1 MSAGAM
7 VGPPKPHHDCLRRLF
22 NPLMSTSENGSAR
35 WSFALCQSGSRPGAR
50 AMRPSRGNRW
60 RRRGGH
66 PKDPKDPK
74 WRSPQN
80 GPCARQSPPLGNATM
95 IGSIEE
101 WGSEGLARPVSGDH
115 HYRRR
120 DWADGQRGRVCCATN
135 QTSTLGQQFWATPP
149 SLHAAPPNSHSH
161 SHSLTLT
168 ACLTPPVA
176 HPPTHSASPE
186 LDMMGTPWA
195 AAGRCWPGATVGG
208 DAHGKRGTNGTWTGV
223 EERVSKFLT
232 WDARRRCPTPKP
244 SVFNN
249 GCPPRLLSF
258 SFSPQPISQFSS
270 LTIILTSV
278 VHSF

>member
-1 MSAGAM
+1 MPTTTTATNSMSAGAM

-66 PKDPKDPK
+66 LKDPKDPK

-101 WGSEGLARPVSGDH
+101 WGSEGLARLASGDH

-135 QTSTLGQQFWATPP
+135 QTSTLGQQFWDDTPLSSCSTTQF
-149 SLHAAPPNSHSH
+149 SLSLSHSH
-161 SHSLTLT
+161 RMPHASGR
-168 ACLTPPVA
+168 TPTNALRQPGIGHDG
-176 HPPTHSASPE
+176 HPLDRCWEMLAWCHGWWRRPRETGNERDMDWSGGTGLE
-186 LDMMGTPWA
+186 ILDM
-195 AAGRCWPGATVGG
+195 
-208 DAHGKRGTNGTWTGV
+208 
-223 EERVSKFLT
+223 
-232 WDARRRCPTPKP
+232 
-244 SVFNN
+244 
-249 GCPPRLLSF
+249 GCPPPMPNTQAQR
-258 SFSPQPISQFSS
+258 I
-270 LTIILTSV
+270 
-278 VHSF
+278 

>member
-1 MSAGAM
+1 M
-7 VGPPKPHHDCLRRLF
+7 
-22 NPLMSTSENGSAR
+22 
-35 WSFALCQSGSRPGAR
+35 R
-50 AMRPSRGNRW
+50 ASRGLSVATITIADEIGQTGKEVEFAARQI
-60 RRRGGH
+60 RRR
-66 PKDPKDPK
+66 
-74 WRSPQN
+74 R
-80 GPCARQSPPLGNATM
+80 
-95 IGSIEE
+95 
-101 WGSEGLARPVSGDH
+101 
-115 HYRRR
+115 
-120 DWADGQRGRVCCATN
+120 WASNFGT
-135 QTSTLGQQFWATPP
+135 TPP
-149 SLHAAPPNSHSH
+149 SLHAAPPNSH

-186 LDMMGTPWA
+186 LDMMDTPWA

-232 WDARRRCPTPKP
+232 WDARRPCPTPKP

>member
-135 QTSTLGQQFWATPP
+135 QTSTLGQQFWDDTPLSSCSTTQF
-149 SLHAAPPNSHSH
+149 SLSLSHSH
-161 SHSLTLT
+161 RHASRLRSHTHQR
-168 ACLTPPVA
+168 TPPA
-176 HPPTHSASPE
+176 
-186 LDMMGTPWA
+186 
-195 AAGRCWPGATVGG
+195 R
-208 DAHGKRGTNGTWTGV
+208 NWT
-223 EERVSKFLT
+223 
-232 WDARRRCPTPKP
+232 
-244 SVFNN
+244 
-249 GCPPRLLSF
+249 
-258 SFSPQPISQFSS
+258 
-270 LTIILTSV
+270 
-278 VHSF
+278 